1 METGKIGAYL
11 GFCMRSG
18 KIALGVDR
26 AETLK
31 KGVFLLMTDGTISEN
46 SMKALQKLQSRFSC
60 PLVTAE
66 EISLGEL
73 LHRPAVKAAAIKDKN
88 LASAIL
94 AEAERDNRYKIYSGG
109 NN

>member
-1 METGKIGAYL
+1 
-11 GFCMRSG
+11 MRSG